1 MDLSAVLPS
10 IITGAVTALGTILG
24 FIDKTV

>member
-1 MDLSAVLPS
+1 MDISTVLPS